1 MLELVRSRV
10 TALSHRLQHLGK
22 NASELSY
29 WTGRAAAEI
38 TLTNSHY
45 ERVYTDQ
52 FQLGPE
58 FFAGKR
64 VLDIGC
70 GPRGSLEW
78 MTEAAERV
86 GLDPLVEEYRRF
98 GIDRHKMSY
107 VAAPAEAI
115 PFPDGHFDIVTSIN
129 SLDHVD
135 DVDATIREIVR
146 VTRPG
151 GVFLVSVEIGHKPTR
166 TEPIS
171 LWLDLVDT
179 LEQWY
184 DVQLRAAYEL
194 PAGHMVNDAYL
205 TGGPFREERGKHPG
219 VLVLR
224 LHKTS

>member
-1 MLELVRSRV
+1 MLDTVRTRV
-10 TALSHRLQHLGK
+10 SALGHLLLHRDKQS
-22 NASELSY
+22 SELSY
-29 WTGRAAAEI
+29 WTGRAAAEGA
-38 TLTNSHY
+38 LSNAHY

-52 FQLGPE
+52 FQVGHD

-78 MTEAAERV
+78 MTGALERV

-98 GIDRHKMSY
+98 GIDRHEMRY
-107 VAAPAEAI
+107 VAAPAEDI
-115 PFPDGHFDIVTSIN
+115 PFPEGHFDIVTSIN

-151 GVFLVSVEIGHKPTR
+151 GAFLVSVEIGHKPTR

-171 LWLDLVDT
+171 LWFDLVDK

-194 PAGHMVNDAYL
+194 PADHMVNDAYL
-205 TGGPFREERGKHPG
+205 TGGPFREERGKHAG